1 MKSSFA
7 DLESALGYRFE
18 RGETLEAALTH
29 RSAGS
34 CNNERLEFLGDAV
47 LGFVIA
53 EELYR
58 RFPDAAEGDLSRLR
72 ATLVRKESLAE
83 LARGLRLGEYLTL
96 GGGER
101 RSGGDRRESILA
113 DAMEAVFGA
122 VHLDGGWERCRAL
135 ILRLYEPR
143 LQGLPPLAA
152 LKDPKTRLQEYLQS
166 RRFPLPE
173 YRILEVS
180 GEPHAQTFDVVCG
193 IAGLDLEVHGSGH
206 SRRKAEQAAAQ
217 AALERLGIGR
227 EAGGGSDG

>member
-7 DLESALGYRFE
+7 DLESALDYHFE

-53 EELYR
+53 EVLYR
-58 RFPDAAEGDLSRLR
+58 RFPDATEGDLSRLR

-83 LARGLRLGEYLTL
+83 LARGLQLGEYLTL
-96 GGGER
+96 GGGELK
-101 RSGGDRRESILA
+101 SGGDRRESILA

-143 LQGLPPLAA
+143 LQGLSSSAH
-152 LKDPKTRLQEYLQS
+152 KDPKTRLQEYLQS
-166 RRFPLPE
+166 RRLPLPE

-180 GEPHAQTFDVVCG
+180 GEPHAQTFGVACG

-217 AALERLGIGR
+217 AALKRLGIG
-227 EAGGGSDG
+227 